1 MDCIG
6 ALFESYTLFQSE
18 AISQYTPSSIELP
31 SSLSHTQLD
40 SFQAIELSADI
51 LKNVKFI
58 QEKRLIGK
66 YFEEIA
72 QNTGKY
78 VYGVDDTLK
87 ALDAGAVETLLVWE
101 NLDINHYTL
110 KNPNTGGESA
120 ALCFYKIGKC
130 NLADFYQQKLH
141 KSQLREGGAWV

>member
-1 MDCIG
+1 VYRIG
-6 ALFESYTLFQSE
+6 VSFESYTLFQLE
-18 AISQYTPSSIELP
+18 GVLQCTLSSIMLP
-31 SSLSHTQLD
+31 SSLSHTHLD
-40 SFQAIELSADI
+40 SSLQAIELSADI

-110 KNPNTGGESA
+110 KNPNTGGEPCS
-120 ALCFYKIGKC
+120 
-130 NLADFYQQKLH
+130 LAF
-141 KSQLREGGAWV
+141 R